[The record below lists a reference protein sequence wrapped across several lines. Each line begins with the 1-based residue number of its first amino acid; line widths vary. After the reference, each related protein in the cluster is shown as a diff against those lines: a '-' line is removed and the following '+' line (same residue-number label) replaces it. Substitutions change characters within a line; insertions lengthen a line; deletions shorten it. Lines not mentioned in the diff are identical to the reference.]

1 MMGSGPGSRSSF
13 PEDAWD
19 DVWDRYDA
27 RQTPSPPIRPA
38 TLHQAQAGG
47 GRGRVFLGILMAGLL
62 LLLAVTAFA
71 AAPFQ
76 AGRGIADAFRT
87 ADRAAIFSVVDW
99 PALRGAAPPPP
110 PSIATTEQFLSGL
123 TRIVQRHAATPEGL
137 LAYVQARVGP
147 GWPEPSIEATG
158 FGTARLTLL
167 STTEAGRG
175 IALSLAW
182 RESLPPRWMVVAAE
196 PLG

>member
-1 MMGSGPGSRSSF
+1 MMVTGLSTRSSF
-13 PEDAWD
+13 PADAWD

-27 RQTPSPPIRPA
+27 RGIPSLPARPA
-38 TLHQAQAGG
+38 VPQQDQA
-47 GRGRVFLGILMAGLL
+47 RDRRSRIVLVTMMAGLA

-87 ADRAAIFSVVDW
+87 ADRAAILSVVDW
-99 PALRGAAPPPP
+99 PALRGTAPPLPAITP
-110 PSIATTEQFLSGL
+110 AEQFLSGL
-123 TRIVQRHAATPEGL
+123 TRIVQQHAATPEGL
-137 LAYVQARVGP
+137 LAYVQTRVGP
-147 GWPEPSIEATG
+147 GWPEPLIEATG

-175 IALSLAW
+175 IVLSLAL
-182 RESLPPRWMVVAAE
+182 RASLPLHWVVVAAE